1 MMATLFE
8 MGVTTNSEQHA
19 ILNLVATICIVA
31 PLQQSDKSDLRFA
44 HGRVLRIYL
53 RTLVSKHLSEKII

>member
-19 ILNLVATICIVA
+19 ILNYVATICIVA

-53 RTLVSKHLSEKII
+53 RTLVSKHLGGKY